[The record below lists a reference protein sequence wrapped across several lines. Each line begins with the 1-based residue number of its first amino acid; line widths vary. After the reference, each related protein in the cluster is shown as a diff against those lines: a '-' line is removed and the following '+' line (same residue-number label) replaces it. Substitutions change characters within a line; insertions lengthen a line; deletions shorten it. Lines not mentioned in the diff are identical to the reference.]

1 MLREE
6 NKMARAS
13 KAYILKID
21 TPISNEYA
29 KTCSDSCDKVG
40 LKWEYFKGFQNMSGR
55 MAFNKLSIN
64 NLPKEQYSYIE
75 NPLSHQKAHLATAGH
90 FAIWQI
96 IAEGPDEAAVV
107 LEHDAIMLQPI
118 TIDIPDN
125 QIVVLGYK
133 VQNPS
138 RYDHIKAGPPK
149 ELIPIQGHEGAH
161 AYAITRKMA
170 KFLINE
176 IEQKGIRSAIDN
188 DYFIRGQ
195 RKTSAPLSIAS
206 PTPAMGWLREST
218 IWGSSANRN
227 YDFIPS
233 FQENYK

>member
-1 MLREE
+1 ME
-6 NKMARAS
+6 
-13 KAYILKID
+13 
-21 TPISNEYA
+21 P
-29 KTCSDSCDKVG
+29 
-40 LKWEYFKGFQNMSGR
+40 
-55 MAFNKLSIN
+55 
-64 NLPKEQYSYIE
+64 YSFIE
-75 NPLSHQKAHLATAGH
+75 KPNQSQKAMCATAGH
-90 FAIWQI
+90 IHIWKT

-107 LEHDAIMLQPI
+107 LEHDAIMLQPM
-118 TIDIPDN
+118 TVDIPDN

-138 RYDHIKAGPPK
+138 KYDHIKAGPPK

-195 RKTSAPLSIAS
+195 RRTSAPLCIAS

-227 YDFIPS
+227 YEFIPS